1 MSVYEDK
8 FLIGE
13 CKWKNEKVGM
23 SVIEKLLERGE
34 LFSHKDKKYVIFSKS
49 GFSKEAMEYASV
61 NENIK
66 LVDFEKMCEEGS
78 A

>member
-23 SVIEKLLERGE
+23 NVIEKLLERGE
-34 LFSHKDKKYVIFSKS
+34 LFSYKEKNHVIFSK
-49 GFSKEAMEYASV
+49 
-61 NENIK
+61 
-66 LVDFEKMCEEGS
+66 
-78 A
+78 